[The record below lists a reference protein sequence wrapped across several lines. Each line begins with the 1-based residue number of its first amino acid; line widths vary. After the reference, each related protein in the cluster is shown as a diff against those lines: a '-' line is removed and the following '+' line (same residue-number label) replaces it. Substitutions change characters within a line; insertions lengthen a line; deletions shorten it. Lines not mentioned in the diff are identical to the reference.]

1 MKELL
6 YSILYNEYFVL
17 IIVTVVL
24 IIVFKLL
31 MKNKYRPY
39 FEIKDITF
47 TILKDKINNIY
58 IYCNKFENI
67 DESIHYLYRGK
78 IFINNKDL
86 FGIYEIRGNR
96 SKIEVFDYYIEE
108 DFIKSKIKNIA
119 EINLKTNLNNANILK
134 AQYIMDINS
143 KK

>member
-31 MKNKYRPY
+31 MKNKYRPV
-39 FEIKDITF
+39 FEIKDTTF

-58 IYCNKFENI
+58 IFT
-67 DESIHYLYRGK
+67 
-78 IFINNKDL
+78 
-86 FGIYEIRGNR
+86 
-96 SKIEVFDYYIEE
+96 
-108 DFIKSKIKNIA
+108 A
-119 EINLKTNLNNANILK
+119 INLKILMRVFIICIEGK
-134 AQYIMDINS
+134 FL
-143 KK
+143 